1 MDYKKIYLPAIAG
14 LMGLQAG
21 AQSIGGR
28 VLCND
33 CDATAIR
40 VYCNNEKVP
49 VAANGTFRVTGMEP
63 GNHQL
68 RITAPGFSTVHKTVK
83 VGQGETA
90 VDVQLH
96 KLRRELKEVEVA
108 EKQEG
113 NFSHMYN
120 VDGMKLAAGK
130 KTEVINTEL
139 LTVNKATNNTRQVF
153 GKVAGLNIF
162 ENDGSGL
169 QLSIGGR
176 GLDPNRTANFN
187 VRQNGYDISA
197 DALGYPESYYTPPTE
212 ALRKIQV
219 IKGAASLQFG
229 TQFGGLLNFEMKQPV
244 TDRKISVESRQTVGS
259 WGFFNSFNSV
269 SGTVGKT
276 SYLAYVQYKRGNGW
290 RPNSGY
296 EALNA
301 YADVHYQVSDRHRI
315 GLQYTFLTYL
325 AQQPGGLDDRMF
337 ATDPLQ
343 SNRARNWFKV
353 NWNLLSLD
361 WDYRISDRTR
371 LETKVFGLM
380 ASREALG
387 FRPNRPSQ
395 VDNGG
400 PRDLLTGTF
409 TNATLESRLL
419 HRYQWLGQQQVLLTG
434 IRVYN
439 GYSTNKQGWGSKGS
453 DADFTFHD
461 EANNLISSYNF
472 PNVNVAAF
480 AEHIFQ
486 LTDKFSVTPGLR
498 AEYILTRSNGYY
510 HDRVYDL
517 RDSIV
522 SDKLVNEH
530 KELPRAFV
538 LGGIGFSYKA
548 GRKLEWYAN
557 LSQNYRSITFSDI
570 RVVNPSFEID
580 SNIADE
586 RGWSA
591 DFGFRGQLGKV
602 LSYDIN
608 GFYLYYGNRIGEYYT
623 VKNVTQVIRKR
634 GNVGVAQIAGME
646 SLLELQVLRL
656 FPSIPETWNLNAF
669 SNLSLTHSQYTKSAI
684 KGIEGK
690 QVEYVPTVNWKT
702 GLQAAYR
709 SLKVAAQFSYLSA
722 QYADAT
728 NAEDGGYSAVNGL
741 IPAYRLIDL
750 SAGYQWRWLIAE
762 ASVNNVANV
771 AYFTRRAAGY
781 PGPGIIPGDGRSFFL
796 TLGVKF

>member
-1 MDYKKIYLPAIAG
+1 MDCKKIYLPVIAG
-14 LMGLQAG
+14 LLGLPAAG
-21 AQSIGGR
+21 QSIGGR
-28 VLCND
+28 VLCAD
-33 CDATAIR
+33 CDRTKIK
-40 VYCNNEKVP
+40 VYYNHQVAP
-49 VAANGTFRVTGMEP
+49 VAADGSFQINQLQPGTYK
-63 GNHQL
+63 L
-68 RITAPGFSTVHKTVK
+68 SITAPGYATVHRTVN
-83 VGQGETA
+83 VGQGETRL
-90 VDVQLH
+90 QTELH
-96 KLRRELKEVEVA
+96 KLRKELKEVEVA
-108 EKQEG
+108 DKQEG

-130 KTEVINTEL
+130 KSEVINTEQ

-176 GLDPNRTANFN
+176 GLDPNRTSNFN

-244 TDRKISVESRQTVGS
+244 TDRKIAIESRQTAGS

-301 YADVHYQVSDRHRI
+301 YADVHYQVNDKHRI
-315 GLQYTFLTYL
+315 GLEFTYLTYL
-325 AQQPGGLDDRMF
+325 AQQPGGLDDKMF
-337 ATDPLQ
+337 AADARQ
-343 SNRARNWFKV
+343 SNQARNWFKV
-353 NWNLLSLD
+353 NWNLLNLE

-371 LETKVFGLM
+371 LETKLFGLI
-380 ASREALG
+380 ASREAVG

-395 VDNGG
+395 PDNGG

-409 TNATLESRLL
+409 QNLTLESRLL

-439 GYSTNKQGWGSKGS
+439 GYSTNKQGWGSRGS

-461 EANNLISSYNF
+461 EANNLISSYNY
-472 PNVNVAAF
+472 PNLNVAAF

-486 LTDKFSVTPGLR
+486 LTDNFSVTPGVR
-498 AEYILTRSNGYY
+498 GEYILTRSRGYY
-510 HDRVYDL
+510 HDRIFDL

-522 SDKLVNEH
+522 SDKLVNEQ
-530 KELPRAFV
+530 KELPRYFL
-538 LGGIGFSYKA
+538 LGGVGFSYKPVDA
-548 GRKLEWYAN
+548 VEVYAN
-557 LSQNYRSITFSDI
+557 ISQNYRSITFSDI

-591 DFGFRGQLGKV
+591 DLGFRGRLGKV
-602 LSYDIN
+602 LNYDIN

-623 VKNVTQVIRKR
+623 VKNFTQVIRKR
-634 GNVGVAQIAGME
+634 GNVGVAQIYGME

-656 FPSIPETWNLNAF
+656 FPSIPEHWTLNAF
-669 SNLSLTHSQYTKSAI
+669 SNLALTHSQYTKSAI

-690 QVEYVPTVNWKT
+690 RVEYVPAVNWKT

-709 SLKVAAQFSYLSA
+709 AVKVSAQFSYLSQ

-741 IPAYRLIDL
+741 IPAYKLIDL
-750 SAGYQWRWLIAE
+750 SAGYQWRWLLVE
-762 ASVNNVANV
+762 ASVNNVAGV
-771 AYFTRRAAGY
+771 DYFTRRASGY

-796 TLGVKF
+796 TLGVKL